1 MTRTNGMENGRGGG
15 GGGGGGGSGG
25 NVVVA
30 PAKKSLVRVGK
41 YEMLGPLGKGNFAR
55 VEEAIHTVLG
65 VKVAIKIIDVEQG
78 KKDYVMKNLTREAK
92 VLSMLQHP
100 SIVRLYETIR
110 CGSVY
115 YLVTE
120 LATGGDLCTHI
131 KEQPTGKLDENTARL
146 YARQLVAALKHMHSK
161 GVVHR
166 DLKMENIVL
175 QDERKEHIKIV
186 DFGLSNIYASDDP
199 LRTHCGSPEY
209 AAPELF
215 VVGKRYGPEVDLW
228 SLGVVLYG
236 MTIGRLPFLC
246 PRDEWTSSE
255 ERRRRLMIQINRG
268 LTSIQEKAMCQTSIE
283 CRNLINRLLVPL
295 ARERITIREILD
307 HPWILASSSK
317 SNLCFEE
324 DLNISDHLVIVSE
337 IATVMRTNVTTVEA
351 ELIRRKYGEIGGMYN
366 IKAHK
371 LHQATAAAYQLT
383 PRLLRNSTCRIE
395 NVSSSTMTIR
405 TPKENYRNVT
415 SKNSDNTD
423 RIIVMRRGHVQ
434 ERSVK
439 QSSLHGS
446 TTWNWR
452 CRSGNGN
459 RSSEERRNSRIRYET
474 STVNPSLSPQQ
485 FHIPQILKSQDD
497 KISDRRYR
505 NETYQSRKSI
515 SYTNSKK
522 IEKSEDISRNNKVN
536 YEITPSSS
544 ILQTYSRVS
553 TESMPTSRN
562 KESFHKKILIPPWRY
577 RVTSARARRNM

>member
-1 MTRTNGMENGRGGG
+1 MNQC
-15 GGGGGGGSGG
+15 SF
-25 NVVVA
+25 NV
-30 PAKKSLVRVGK
+30 SI
-41 YEMLGPLGKGNFAR
+41 NFA
-55 VEEAIHTVLG
+55 VAHQL
-65 VKVAIKIIDVEQG
+65 VAIKIIDVEQG

-131 KEQPTGKLDENTARL
+131 KEQPAGKLDENTARL

-175 QDERKEHIKIV
+175 QDERKEQIKIV

-199 LRTHCGSPEY
+199 LRTQCGSPEY

-215 VVGKRYGPEVDLW
+215 IVGKRYGPEVDLW

-246 PRDEWTSSE
+246 PRDQWTSSE
-255 ERRRRLMIQINRG
+255 ERRRKLMIQINRG

-283 CRNLINRLLVPL
+283 CRNLISRLLVPL
-295 ARERITIREILD
+295 ARERITILEILD
-307 HPWILASSSK
+307 HPWILTSSK
-317 SNLCFEE
+317 NNLCLED
-324 DLNISDHLVIVSE
+324 DLNVSDHHAIINE
-337 IATVMRTNVTTVEA
+337 IATAMRTNVAVVEA
-351 ELIRRKYGEIGGMYN
+351 EIIRRKYGEIGGMYN
-366 IKAHK
+366 IKMHK
-371 LHQATAAAYQLT
+371 LHQTTTAAYQLT
-383 PRLLRNSTCRIE
+383 SRLLRNSTCQIE
-395 NVSSSTMTIR
+395 NVSSSTMSIR
-405 TPKENYRNVT
+405 TMKVNYRNGT

-423 RIIVMRRGHVQ
+423 RIIVMRRGQVQ
-434 ERSVK
+434 ERSDK

-459 RSSEERRNSRIRYET
+459 RSSEERRNSRIRHET
-474 STVNPSLSPQQ
+474 SIVNSSLSPQQ
-485 FHIPQILKSQDD
+485 HYIPQILKSQDD
-497 KISDRRYR
+497 RISDRRSYR
-505 NETYQSRKSI
+505 NETHQSKNST
-515 SYTNSKK
+515 SYINSKK
-522 IEKSEDISRNNKVN
+522 MGKSESFARNCKN
-536 YEITPSSS
+536 YEISPSPSS
-544 ILQTYSRVS
+544 LQTYSRVS
-553 TESMPTSRN
+553 SESMPTSRN
-562 KESFHKKILIPPWRY
+562 KESFHKKILTPQWRY
-577 RVTSARARRNM
+577 RVASAKIRRNM

>member
-1 MTRTNGMENGRGGG
+1 MTRTNATGGDG
-15 GGGGGGGSGG
+15 GG
-25 NVVVA
+25 NVVVVA
-30 PAKKSLVRVGK
+30 PANKSLVRVGK
-41 YEMLGPLGKGNFAR
+41 YQMLGPLGKGNFAR

-78 KKDYVMKNLTREAK
+78 KKDYAMKNLTREAK

-131 KEQPTGKLDENTARL
+131 KEQPAGKLDENTARL

-175 QDERKEHIKIV
+175 QDERREHIKIV

-307 HPWILASSSK
+307 HPWILASSK
-317 SNLCFEE
+317 NNLCFEN
-324 DLNISDHLVIVSE
+324 DLKVSDHLAIINE
-337 IATVMRTNVTTVEA
+337 IATAMRTNVVAVEA
-351 ELIRRKYGEIGGMYN
+351 ELMRRKYGEIGGIYN

-371 LHQATAAAYQLT
+371 LHQTTAIAYQLT
-383 PRLLRNSTCRIE
+383 PQLLRNSTCQIE
-395 NVSSSTMTIR
+395 HVSSSTMTIR
-405 TPKENYRNVT
+405 TTKDNYQNST

-423 RIIVMRRGHVQ
+423 RIIVMRPGQTQ
-434 ERSVK
+434 EQSAK

-459 RSSEERRNSRIRYET
+459 RSSKGRRNSRIRYET
-474 STVNPSLSPQQ
+474 STMNPSSSPQQ
-485 FHIPQILKSQDD
+485 YHVSQILKSQDD
-497 KISDRRYR
+497 RISDRRLYR
-505 NETYQSRKSI
+505 NETYQSRNSA
-515 SYTNSKK
+515 SYTNPKRTG
-522 IEKSEDISRNNKVN
+522 KSEDLSRNYKMD
-536 YEITPSSS
+536 YEITPSPS

-553 TESMPTSRN
+553 SESMPTSRN
-562 KESFHKKILIPPWRY
+562 KESFHKKILSPPWRY
-577 RVTSARARRNM
+577 PVANSKTRRNI

>member
-1 MTRTNGMENGRGGG
+1 MTRTNATE
-15 GGGGGGGSGG
+15 SGC

-30 PAKKSLVRVGK
+30 PAKKSLVHVGK
-41 YEMLGPLGKGNFAR
+41 YQMLRPLGKGNFAR

-131 KEQPTGKLDENTARL
+131 KEQPAGKLDENTARL

-175 QDERKEHIKIV
+175 QDERKEHIKII
-186 DFGLSNIYASDDP
+186 DFGLSNIYASNDP

-283 CRNLINRLLVPL
+283 CRNLINRLLVPS

-307 HPWILASSSK
+307 HPWILASSK
-317 SNLCFEE
+317 SNFYFED
-324 DLNISDHLVIVSE
+324 DLSVSDHLAIVNE
-337 IATVMRTNVTTVEA
+337 IATAMRINVTAVEA
-351 ELIRRKYGEIGGMYN
+351 ELIRRKYGEIGGIYN

-371 LHQATAAAYQLT
+371 LHQITTSAYQLT
-383 PRLLRNSTCRIE
+383 PRLLRNSTYRIE
-395 NVSSSTMTIR
+395 NVSSPTMTIR
-405 TPKENYRNVT
+405 TAKDNYRNGT
-415 SKNSDNTD
+415 FKNSDNAD
-423 RIIVMRRGHVQ
+423 RIIVMQRDQVQ

-459 RSSEERRNSRIRYET
+459 RSFEERRHSKIQHKT
-474 STVNPSLSPQQ
+474 STTNSSLSSQQ
-485 FHIPQILKSQDD
+485 YHTLQIPKSQDD
-497 KISDRRYR
+497 RISDRRLYR
-505 NETYQSRKSI
+505 TAFI
-515 SYTNSKK
+515 KK
-522 IEKSEDISRNNKVN
+522 
-536 YEITPSSS
+536 Y
-544 ILQTYSRVS
+544 
-553 TESMPTSRN
+553 
-562 KESFHKKILIPPWRY
+562 
-577 RVTSARARRNM
+577 